1 MFKMNTIKSVISFLV
16 IAIYIFAMTLLINQN
31 KTEIIEVDISS
42 TTFKPTISENYVR
55 DSDNVVELDFSDA
68 PIPSLSRLASLPPP
82 SAPHPSCSAPPLPQ
96 PPSCAGQPG
105 LTGAPLARPRTLVLM
120 ILFGFEVDTLE
131 IALREQIKFV
141 DKIFIVEATT
151 TTKGV

>member
-1 MFKMNTIKSVISFLV
+1 MFKMNNIKSVILILV
-16 IAIYIFAMTLLINQN
+16 SVIYIFSMTLLIEQN
-31 KTEIIEVDISS
+31 NTEIVEVDISS
-42 TTFKPTISENYVR
+42 TSLRPRKSDSYER
-55 DSDNVVELDFSDA
+55 DSDNFVEIDFSED
-68 PIPSLSRLASLPPP
+68 PILSLSRLAAVPPP
-82 SAPHPSCSAPPLPQ
+82 SPPHPSCSPPPLPH

-105 LTGAPLARPRTLVLM
+105 LTGAPLTRPRSLVLM

-131 IALREQIKFV
+131 IALKEQIEFL